1 MYDEMMTSL
10 LRVVLLPAQQGDG
23 SARMGLWE
31 YTTPVDSSEQGFVS
45 RVRDE
50 KAPSNG
56 GWKNLLKWRAFTRK
70 NRECVLAEF
79 A

>member
-10 LRVVLLPAQQGDG
+10 LRVVLLPPLEGDDNV
-23 SARMGLWE
+23 RLGLWE
-31 YTTPVDSSEQGFVS
+31 FASQETAASEVLEPTTPTTG
-45 RVRDE
+45 
-50 KAPSNG
+50 G

-70 NRECVLAEF
+70 NREKILAEC

>member
-10 LRVVLLPAQQGDG
+10 LRVVLLPAQQGDD

-31 YTTPVDSSEQGFVS
+31 YTTPVNSSEQGIVS
-45 RVRDE
+45 SEPVE

-70 NRECVLAEF
+70 NRERVLAEY

>member
-10 LRVVLLPAQQGDG
+10 LRVILLPAPQGGGEGENGDSAHMG
-23 SARMGLWE
+23 SWE
-31 YTTPVDSSEQGFVS
+31 YTTPVVSSQL
-45 RVRDE
+45 DE
-50 KAPSNG
+50 TAPTNS

-70 NRECVLAEF
+70 NRERILAEF